1 MFFLVYFFLF
11 CTFKFLFFPCIFF
24 SRTSTSV
31 IHGNDF
37 KHWKW
42 NIALYFFGEPKF
54 WNPKWNWIQTLFALH
69 LKFNEQW
76 SLNLLSISHNVSF
89 FSAFIQTHKHTNTH
103 ANSRTFILHGHPQK
117 LSSYY
122 LLFAAFSISVFGCYF
137 LVSKFWIICQPQNGN
152 EFFFTVGMRKMGGLS
167 IK

>member
-1 MFFLVYFFLF
+1 MKHCVMFFF
-11 CTFKFLFFPCIFF
+11 
-24 SRTSTSV
+24 
-31 IHGNDF
+31 D
-37 KHWKW
+37 
-42 NIALYFFGEPKF
+42 EPKF
-54 WNPKWNWIQTLFALH
+54 RNPKWNWIQTLFALH

-89 FSAFIQTHKHTNTH
+89 FSAFIQTHTNTH
-103 ANSRTFILHGHPQK
+103 ANSRTYILHGHPQK

-122 LLFAAFSISVFGCYF
+122 LLFAAFSIKFSVFGCYF

-167 IK
+167 IKLISMLCDKQKKKPA